1 MQHELIL
8 LDELD
13 NTYKCKYISS
23 DNIDKCAICIIE
35 LLHLTNNILTYG
47 SKLYHYD
54 IHNDIYCLYLI
65 NNIYSINSVSI
76 TCKLYFVGS
85 EYLEKQLFAYML
97 PDAMNNR
104 SPIWFINSNLI
115 LNPIYDYELCKIF
128 NETNDFM
135 YVIVQKNCIVPNT
148 YIIRRPNNKE
158 LTLFKNQAHF
168 SVINIIPNNFS
179 ESHLGNKLFKSWCK
193 LLNFNKNLMVINNK
207 ISHDQEEIPQ
217 EDINPKEIPQEE
229 ILQKD
234 TSNEQIIQNNISQ
247 EEFIQD
253 NTSQE
258 MIIQDNTSQ
267 EMIIQ
272 DNTSQEDII
281 QDNTSQEEFIQ
292 ENTSQEDI
300 IQENR
305 TFKDILLKYT
315 SNEDVIE
322 EDKIQDDDSIKT
334 LDENNEE
341 DNLENHIIQ
350 KNIINI
356 STTSSLT
363 DKEDLSDESIEKDT
377 FYDNVIELDNSFD
390 NCIITGNIKKI
401 SYNNN
406 LLNKNTNKNKKK
418 NKQVN
423 NKITVNAVNIT
434 NKECLED
441 TSNNDIILEVLSK
454 FDIFYQNNIIKDV
467 VKKDEIYERY
477 TSILFNYDKDFLNQK
492 IEIILE
498 DILNIFKKHI
508 PKIIIDEKIIHDTI
522 CSDMIKM
529 ADKLKDNMD
538 EKFLIPFI
546 KPFKLIFGNIFND
559 LHPIKRKMILIMYSL
574 SDKNDLT
581 SFLGM
586 IPTLLFQDNMGIIT
600 NSVYFK
606 EDKVTI
612 FHMEYMYNIF
622 EDYVLKLLFKYNK
635 NILEINLG
643 FKDSLIKLLYQYFSC
658 YIVHSELTAIILVKN
673 SIYDHCLE
681 LIRCHLQFLYPTFE
695 LGVDCN
701 YDRLKSINESYNRY
715 MLKYRIMVSSLLKKL
730 DEDSYY
736 IMAGFMSK
744 LLNSYFYCPN
754 TGKIVNY
761 INDEDVKLHL
771 YFEDFVKKEF
781 LKASNNL
788 KRINSI

>member
-1 MQHELIL
+1 MQHEFIL
-8 LDELD
+8 QDELD
-13 NTYKCKYISS
+13 NSYKCKYISS

-65 NNIYSINSVSI
+65 SNIFSTNSVSI

-104 SPIWFINSNLI
+104 RPIWFINSNLI
-115 LNPIYDYELCKIF
+115 INPIYDYELCKIF
-128 NETNDFM
+128 NETNDFR

-148 YIIRRPNNKE
+148 YIIRQPTNKE
-158 LTLFKNQAHF
+158 LNLFKNQPHF

-179 ESHLGNKLFKSWCK
+179 ESHLGIKLFKNWCK
-193 LLNFNKNLMVINNK
+193 LLNFKKDLIVFDNK
-207 ISHDQEEIPQ
+207 ISQNQEEEIPQ
-217 EDINPKEIPQEE
+217 K
-229 ILQKD
+229 
-234 TSNEQIIQNNISQ
+234 
-247 EEFIQD
+247 EFIQED
-253 NTSQE
+253 LTQE
-258 MIIQDNTSQ
+258 EIIQDNTLPKEIHQ
-267 EMIIQ
+267 EEIIIV
-272 DNTSQEDII
+272 D
-281 QDNTSQEEFIQ
+281 TSQEEII
-292 ENTSQEDI
+292 NDDTSQEEIIIVDTSQEEIIIVDTSQEEI
-300 IQENR
+300 IQKNK

-315 SNEDVIE
+315 SNEDVLE

-350 KNIINI
+350 SDVINI

-363 DKEDLSDESIEKDT
+363 DKEDLSDECIEKDT
-377 FYDNVIELDNSFD
+377 FYDNVIELNNRLDNSFD
-390 NCIITGNIKKI
+390 NCIINGNITKI

-418 NKQVN
+418 NKKVN
-423 NKITVNAVNIT
+423 KTAVNTINIT
-434 NKECLED
+434 NKVILED
-441 TSNNDIILEVLSK
+441 ISNNDIILEVLSK

-467 VKKDEIYERY
+467 IKKDEIYERF

-492 IEIILE
+492 VEIILE

-508 PKIIIDEKIIHDTI
+508 PSIVIDEKIIHDTV

-538 EKFLIPFI
+538 DKFLLPFI

-559 LHPIKRKMILIMYSL
+559 LDPIKRKMILIMYSL
-574 SDKNDLT
+574 SDKSDLT

-586 IPTLLFQDNMGIIT
+586 VPTLLFQDNMGIIT
-600 NSVYFK
+600 NGGYFK

-658 YIVHSELTAIILVKN
+658 YIVHTDLTAIILVKN
-673 SIYDHCLE
+673 TIYDHCIE
-681 LIRCHLQFLYPTFE
+681 LIQCHLQFLYPTFE
-695 LGVDCN
+695 LGIDCN
-701 YDRLKSINESYNRY
+701 YDRIKTVKESYNRY
-715 MLKYRIMVSSLLKKL
+715 MLKYRILTSSLLRTL
-730 DEDSYY
+730 DEDNYY

-744 LLNSYFYCPN
+744 LLNSYFYCPH

-761 INDEDVKLHL
+761 INDENVKLHL
-771 YFEDFVKKEF
+771 YFEDYVKKEF
-781 LKASNNL
+781 LKAINNL
-788 KRINSI
+788 KRINNI

>member
-13 NTYKCKYISS
+13 NSYKCKYISS

-54 IHNDIYCLYLI
+54 IQNDIYCLYLI
-65 NNIYSINSVSI
+65 NNIYSINSISI

-128 NETNDFM
+128 NETNDFL
-135 YVIVQKNCIVPNT
+135 YVIVQKNCIVQNT

-179 ESHLGNKLFKSWCK
+179 ESHLGNKLFKNWCK
-193 LLNFNKNLMVINNK
+193 LLNFNKNLINIENK
-207 ISHDQEEIPQ
+207 ISQTQEEDTSSKKFIQ
-217 EDINPKEIPQEE
+217 EDTFQED

-234 TSNEQIIQNNISQ
+234 
-247 EEFIQD
+247 
-253 NTSQE
+253 
-258 MIIQDNTSQ
+258 
-267 EMIIQ
+267 
-272 DNTSQEDII
+272 TSQEDII
-281 QDNTSQEEFIQ
+281 QDNTSQEDIILD
-292 ENTSQEDI
+292 NTSQEDI

-305 TFKDILLKYT
+305 TFKDISQKDTSNEENLQKNKTFKDILLKYT
-315 SNEDVIE
+315 SNEDVLE

-377 FYDNVIELDNSFD
+377 FYDNVIELDNKLDNSFD
-390 NCIITGNIKKI
+390 NCIFTGNIKKMP
-401 SYNNN
+401 YNNN
-406 LLNKNTNKNKKK
+406 LLNKNSNKKK
-418 NKQVN
+418 NKQV

-441 TSNNDIILEVLSK
+441 TSNNDIIEVLSK
-454 FDIFYQNNIIKDV
+454 FDIFYQNHIIKDI
-467 VKKDEIYERY
+467 VKKEEIYERY
-477 TSILFNYDKDFLNQK
+477 TAIVFNYDNDFLNQK
-492 IEIILE
+492 VEVILD
-498 DILNIFKKHI
+498 DILNVFKKNM
-508 PKIIIDEKIIHDTI
+508 PSLVIDEKIIHDKV

-538 EKFLIPFI
+538 EKFLLPFI

-559 LHPIKRKMILIMYSL
+559 LDPIKRKMILIMYSL
-574 SDKNDLT
+574 SDKSDLT

-586 IPTLLFQDNMGIIT
+586 VPTLLFQDNMGIIK
-600 NSVYFK
+600 NGCYFK

-622 EDYVLKLLFKYNK
+622 EDYVLKLLFKYKK
-635 NILEINLG
+635 NVLEINLG

-658 YIVHSELTAIILVKN
+658 YIVHTDLTAIILVKN
-673 SIYDHCLE
+673 TIYDHCIE
-681 LIRCHLQFLYPTFE
+681 LIQYHLQFLYPTFE
-695 LGVDCN
+695 LGIDFN
-701 YDRLKSINESYNRY
+701 YDRLKTVKESYNRY
-715 MLKYRIMVSSLLKKL
+715 MLKYRILTSSLLRTL
-730 DEDSYY
+730 DDDNYY

-771 YFEDFVKKEF
+771 NFEDYVKKEF
-781 LKASNNL
+781 LKATNNL
-788 KRINSI
+788 KRINSL